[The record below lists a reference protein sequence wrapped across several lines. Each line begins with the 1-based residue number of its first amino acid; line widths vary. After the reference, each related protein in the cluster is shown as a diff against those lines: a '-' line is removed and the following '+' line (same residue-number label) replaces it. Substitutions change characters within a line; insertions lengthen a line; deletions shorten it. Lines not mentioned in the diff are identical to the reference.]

1 MNINIGDKVV
11 AKKST
16 WIADEGKIADVTE
29 VTDNFISFAFDG
41 NPKVSC
47 KMDFD
52 TFNEYF
58 AKAEVEEK
66 TEVEIP
72 VITFE
77 YIKAIMEH
85 SEIEVHSVS
94 NKCTVVS
101 CKLPNGFVVVESY
114 TFVNNEEYD
123 EEIGVDICMGKIFD
137 RVWELE
143 TYRFQEEMYRNA
155 MAECPFGCENCDECP
170 CDGEY
175 CE

>member
-29 VTDNFISFAFDG
+29 VTDSSISFAFDG

-58 AKAEVEEK
+58 AKIKVEEK
-66 TEVEIP
+66 TETEIP

-77 YIKAIMEH
+77 YIEAIMEH
-85 SEIEVHSVS
+85 SEIEVHSVCD
-94 NKCTVVS
+94 KCTVVS

-114 TFVNNEEYD
+114 TFPCDQDYD
-123 EEIGVDICMGKIFD
+123 EAIGTNICLDKIED
-137 RVWELE
+137 KLYELE
-143 TYRFQEEMYRNA
+143 TYRLHEEIYRST
-155 MAECPFGCENCDECP
+155 MTDCPFGCEDCDECP